1 MILNQLISRLIQTMQ
16 YTLPTIGKESVIST
30 YDMPRVLPRVHRH
43 PHGQTHQVLASATY
57 TMWHSQLIQTTH
69 CTLLAMIMTIRIS
82 FTSHVPLHVLLPLHG
97 QILALL
103 PLAKLV
109 HDYRLQLILRI
120 THTYPI
126 RLVRGPYMLVCPLDT
141 PLALHRV

>member
-1 MILNQLISRLIQTMQ
+1 MLAKQLISRLIQTMQ
-16 YTLPTIGKESVIST
+16 YTLPTIGKFQEPVITT
-30 YDMPRVLPRVHRH
+30 YDMPRVLLRVHHH

-57 TMWHSQLIQTTH
+57 TGWHSQLIQTTH
-69 CTLLAMIMTIRIS
+69 CTLLAMMPPITIS

-103 PLAKLV
+103 PPAMLRE
-109 HDYRLQLILRI
+109 DYRLQLILRI
-120 THTYPI
+120 IHTYPI
-126 RLVRGPYMLVCPLDT
+126 EKYGLCWVDPLDT

>member
-1 MILNQLISRLIQTMQ
+1 MTKPTDIAIDSNDAVHIAYHWQVSGTNQM
-16 YTLPTIGKESVIST
+16 

-69 CTLLAMIMTIRIS
+69 CTLLAMILTIRIS

-120 THTYPI
+120 IHTYPI
-126 RLVRGPYMLVCPLDT
+126 RMVCGHLFGCPLDT